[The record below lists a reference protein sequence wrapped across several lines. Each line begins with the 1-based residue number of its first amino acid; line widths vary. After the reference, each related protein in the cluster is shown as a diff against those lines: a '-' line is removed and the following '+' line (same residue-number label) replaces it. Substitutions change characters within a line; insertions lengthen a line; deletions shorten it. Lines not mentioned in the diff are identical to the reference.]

1 MVSVVY
7 FSTLTPCHCIS
18 SLNEIELQIDI
29 QTQMVWSARRA
40 PPVWRPAK
48 PGSPYPVA
56 PLKVTAGTHVLT
68 LIPSGIAW
76 YLLFI
81 PDPTKAVS
89 VIVAQ
94 LDLESDIR
102 HDRSWCCGDALSSSM
117 RWTVIHSRWA
127 HRCICMCWQLYPPL
141 SSCWMPR
148 DLQKFLHPATTH
160 SMFISCCDLIDVHL
174 D

>member
-1 MVSVVY
+1 M
-7 FSTLTPCHCIS
+7 
-18 SLNEIELQIDI
+18 

-40 PPVWRPAK
+40 PYLGVHTR
-48 PGSPYPVA
+48 SPLWKSKLAHMAFY
-56 PLKVTAGTHVLT
+56 VLT

-81 PDPTKAVS
+81 PGPTKPVS
-89 VIVAQ
+89 VVVAQ
-94 LDLESDIR
+94 LDLERDMR
-102 HDRSWCCGDALSSSM
+102 QDRSWCCADALSSSM
-117 RWTVIHSRWA
+117 LRTVIHSRRA

-148 DLQKFLHPATTH
+148 DLQKLSSPFLHPATTH